1 MPRRSPD
8 QDPDRDSLSPEIRRE
23 IEDQLDSTVTRA
35 GSMATAGLRY
45 AKQALWV
52 IPVLFVL
59 GYAADYILLRLNRN
73 PTSTVIINRYYAVG
87 LKNGK
92 TEMYYA
98 EPENETCANSIFPH
112 LGYSPCWYLRRHNM
126 KEISI

>member
-1 MPRRSPD
+1 
-8 QDPDRDSLSPEIRRE
+8 
-23 IEDQLDSTVTRA
+23 
-35 GSMATAGLRY
+35 MATAGLRY

-73 PTSTVIINRYYAVG
+73 PTSTVTIKRYYAVG

-98 EPENETCANSIFPH
+98 EPENQTCANSIFPH
-112 LGYSPCWYLRRHNM
+112 LGYSPYWYLRHHNL

>member
-1 MPRRSPD
+1 MPQRSS
-8 QDPDRDSLSPEIRRE
+8 DPDRDSLSPETRRE
-23 IEDQLDSTVTRA
+23 IERHLDSTVSRT
-35 GSMATAGLRY
+35 GLLATAGLRY

-52 IPVLFVL
+52 IPVLLVL
-59 GYAADYILLRLNRN
+59 AYAADYIQLRSSQN
-73 PTSTVIINRYYAVG
+73 PTSTVSIKRYYAVG

-98 EPENETCANSIFPH
+98 EPENEACVNAIFPH

>member
-1 MPRRSPD
+1 MPQRSS
-8 QDPDRDSLSPEIRRE
+8 DPDRDSLSPETRRE
-23 IEDQLDSTVTRA
+23 IERQLDSAVTRA
-35 GSMATAGLRY
+35 GSLAGAGLRY
-45 AKQALWV
+45 AKWALWV
-52 IPVLFVL
+52 IPVLL
-59 GYAADYILLRLNRN
+59 GLAYAADYIQLHSSQN
-73 PTSTVIINRYYAVG
+73 PTSTVSIKRYYAVG

-98 EPENETCANSIFPH
+98 EPENETCVNSIFPH